1 MTKEES
7 INNVSELIDV
17 VREIAGELNDEF
29 TTTSETL
36 ESPNRKEN
44 GDPIYGEHKISSEG
58 NTLDYT
64 MKLYVSTQM
73 GDPVIIIRE
82 PAGKKYD
89 DVVQFHIQGEKWEG
103 IEKVLLFAHELCA
116 KHDNPKEMV
125 SLSAIGDALVENN
138 LYNYGVG
145 VVIQDPEIL
154 SAVIH
159 RLIKE
164 KESLVVKDVEHY
176 RLSVAAVGKRSAFA
190 HFFFDEEH
198 CNLTMKVEYGNSLIK
213 SSFIS
218 PDDVKLIVNYLE
230 LIAQGMD

>member
-1 MTKEES
+1 MTREEN
-7 INNVSELIDV
+7 INNVSYLIGV
-17 VREIAGELNDEF
+17 VQEIASELNDEF

-36 ESPNRKEN
+36 ESPNKKEN
-44 GDPIYGEHKISSEG
+44 GDPIYGEHKISPEG

-64 MKLYVSTQM
+64 MKLYASTQM

-82 PAGKKYD
+82 PAGEKYD
-89 DVVQFHIQGEKWEG
+89 DVVQFHIQGEQWEG
-103 IEKVLLFAHELCA
+103 IEEVLLFAHKLCA

-125 SLSAIGDALVENN
+125 SLSAIGDGLAENN
-138 LYNYGVG
+138 LHNYGVG

-154 SAVIH
+154 SAVIQ

-164 KESLVVKDVEHY
+164 KENLVVKDVEHY

-198 CNLTMKVEYGNSLIK
+198 CNLTMKVEYGNSSIK
-213 SSFIS
+213 SSFIA
-218 PDDVKLIVNYLE
+218 PNDVKLIVNYLE
-230 LIAQGMD
+230 LIAQGVD

>member
-1 MTKEES
+1 MTREEN
-7 INNVSELIDV
+7 INNIGELIGIV
-17 VREIAGELNDEF
+17 QELASELNDEF
-29 TTTSETL
+29 TTTSRTL
-36 ESPNRKEN
+36 ESPNKKEN
-44 GDPIYGEHKISSEG
+44 GDPIYGEHKISSE
-58 NTLDYT
+58 NNALDYT

-82 PAGKKYD
+82 PAGEKFD
-89 DVVQFHIQGEKWEG
+89 DVVQFHIQGEQWEG

-138 LYNYGVG
+138 LHNYGVG

-154 SAVIH
+154 SAVIQ

-164 KESLVVKDVEHY
+164 KESLVVKAVEHY
-176 RLSVAAVGKRSAFA
+176 RLSVASVGKRSAFA

-198 CNLTMKVEYGNSLIK
+198 CNLTMEVEHGNSSIK
-213 SSFIS
+213 SSFIA
-218 PDDVKLIVNYLE
+218 PNDVKLIVNYLE

>member
-1 MTKEES
+1 MTREEN

-29 TTTSETL
+29 TTYSETL
-36 ESPNRKEN
+36 ESPNKKEN
-44 GDPIYGEHKISSEG
+44 GDPVYGEHKFLSR
-58 NTLDYT
+58 NNPLAYA
-64 MKLYVSTQM
+64 MKLYVTTQM
-73 GDPVIIIRE
+73 EDPVIIIRE
-82 PAGKKYD
+82 PAGKKFD
-89 DVVQFHIQGEKWEG
+89 DVVQFHIQGEQWEG

-116 KHDNPKEMV
+116 KHDNPEEMV
-125 SLSAIGDALVENN
+125 SLSAIGDGLVENN
-138 LYNYGVG
+138 LQNYGVG

-154 SAVIH
+154 SAVIQ

-176 RLSVAAVGKRSAFA
+176 RLSVAAVGKRSAVA

-198 CNLTMKVEYGNSLIK
+198 CNLTMKVEYGNSSIK

>member
-1 MTKEES
+1 MTREEN
-7 INNVSELIDV
+7 INNVSYLIGV
-17 VREIAGELNDEF
+17 VQEIASELNDEF

-36 ESPNRKEN
+36 ESPNKKEN

-82 PAGKKYD
+82 PAGEKYD
-89 DVVQFHIQGEKWEG
+89 DVVQFHIQGEQWEG

-116 KHDNPKEMV
+116 RHDNPKEMV
-125 SLSAIGDALVENN
+125 SLSAIGYGLIENN
-138 LYNYGVG
+138 LHNYGVG

-154 SAVIH
+154 SAVIQ

-164 KESLVVKDVEHY
+164 KENLVVKDVEHY
-176 RLSVAAVGKRSAFA
+176 RLSVAVVGKRSAFA
-190 HFFFDEEH
+190 HFFFDETH
-198 CNLTMKVEYGNSLIK
+198 CNLTMKIEHGNSSIK
-213 SSFIS
+213 SSFIA
-218 PDDVKLIVNYLE
+218 PNDVKLIVNYLE
-230 LIAQGMD
+230 LIAQGVD